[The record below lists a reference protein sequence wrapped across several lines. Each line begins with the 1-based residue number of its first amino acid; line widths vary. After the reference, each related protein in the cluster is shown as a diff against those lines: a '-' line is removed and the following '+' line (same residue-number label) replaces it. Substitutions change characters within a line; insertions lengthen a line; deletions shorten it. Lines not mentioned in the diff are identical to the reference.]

1 MKTVIKNISEL
12 IQTETTP
19 RKWVAGKDMSHISTI
34 KDAFIEVE
42 EGIITSFGSMENW
55 NGIED
60 WNNTDI
66 IDAEG
71 GMVFPTYCDSHT
83 HLVFAAS
90 REGEFV
96 DRINGLSYAEIAERG
111 GGILN
116 SADKLQNASEDE
128 LYEDAF
134 ARLNELV
141 QIGTGAI
148 EIKSGYGLTLDAE
161 LKMLR
166 VIKRL
171 KVASDVT
178 IKATFLGA
186 HALPKEYK
194 DNKDG
199 YMDLVINE
207 MLPIVAKEGL
217 ADYVDIFCEDGYF
230 TVEDTKNLLT
240 EANKLGL
247 QSKTHVNQF
256 KSIGGVKVS
265 VDLGALSVDHLEE
278 MAEEDYEA
286 LKPMVGLTGAAAQEA
301 LSAAQAKGLL
311 LQDGLGLGGDDFAKM
326 AAYHISMHQLPA
338 IYKKIPKKHFEKL
351 DQEVK
356 DIFVNIEFMTP
367 GTTTPKLLLKAIKS
381 GKKKDWEAVANAYY
395 NPNTGATYYGDKELT
410 EIKIANSEMENPPED
425 AKSIGRGNV
434 RRVKEAADNLR
445 AWIEKEYGDA

>member
-1 MKTVIKNISEL
+1 MKIVIKNISEL

-42 EGIITSFGSMENW
+42 EGIITSFGSMEEW

-128 LYEDAF
+128 LFEDAL

-141 QIGTGAI
+141 QMGTGAI

-171 KVASDVT
+171 KENTDVT

-186 HALPKEYK
+186 HALPKEFK
-194 DNKDG
+194 DNKEG

-207 MLPIVAKEGL
+207 MLPIVVKEGL

-240 EANKLGL
+240 AANKLGL

-256 KSIGGVKVS
+256 NAIGGVKAS
-265 VDLGALSVDHLEE
+265 VDLGALSVDHLEQ

-286 LKPMVGLTGAAAQEA
+286 LKGSNCMPTILPSCSFFLGIPYGPAVKMME
-301 LSAAQAKGLL
+301 KGLPVAL
-311 LQDGLGLGGDDFAKM
+311 ATDYNPGSTPSGNMNFVASLGC
-326 AAYHISMHQLPA
+326 IQL
-338 IYKKIPKKHFEKL
+338 K
-351 DQEVK
+351 
-356 DIFVNIEFMTP
+356 MTP
-367 GTTTPKLLLKAIKS
+367 EEVINATTINTAYAMGVEKELGSICI
-381 GKKKDWEAVANAYY
+381 GKKANLFITKPIPSYAYLPY
-395 NPNTGATYYGDKELT
+395 SFGHNV
-410 EIKIANSEMENPPED
+410 IKKVMIAG
-425 AKSIGRGNV
+425 K
-434 RRVKEAADNLR
+434 LQ
-445 AWIEKEYGDA
+445 

>member
-1 MKTVIKNISEL
+1 MNFVFSHNQKQNMKTVIKNISEL

-19 RKWVAGKDMSHISTI
+19 KKWVAGKDMSHISTI

-42 EGIITSFGSMENW
+42 EGIITSFGSMEDW

-128 LYEDAF
+128 LFEDAL

-141 QIGTGAI
+141 QMGTGAI

-171 KVASDVT
+171 KENTDVT

-186 HALPKEYK
+186 HALPKEFK
-194 DNKDG
+194 DNKEG

-207 MLPIVAKEGL
+207 MLPKVATEKL

-240 EANKLGL
+240 AANKLGL

-256 KSIGGVKVS
+256 NAIGGVKAS
-265 VDLGALSVDHLEE
+265 VDLGALSVDHLEQ

-286 LKPMVGLTGAAAQEA
+286 LKGSNCMPTILPSCSFFLRIPYGPAKRMIEEGLPVA
-301 LSAAQAKGLL
+301 LATDYNPGSTPSGNMNFVAS
-311 LQDGLGLGGDDFAKM
+311 LGC
-326 AAYHISMHQLPA
+326 IQL
-338 IYKKIPKKHFEKL
+338 K
-351 DQEVK
+351 
-356 DIFVNIEFMTP
+356 MTP
-367 GTTTPKLLLKAIKS
+367 EEVINATTINTAYAMGVEKELGSICI
-381 GKKKDWEAVANAYY
+381 GKKANLFITKPIPSYAYLPY
-395 NPNTGATYYGDKELT
+395 SFGH
-410 EIKIANSEMENPPED
+410 
-425 AKSIGRGNV
+425 NV
-434 RRVKEAADNLR
+434 
-445 AWIEKEYGDA
+445 IEKVMVAGKLQ

>member
-42 EGIITSFGSMENW
+42 EGVITSFGSMEDW

-128 LYEDAF
+128 LFEDAL

-141 QIGTGAI
+141 QMGTGAI

-171 KVASDVT
+171 KAASDVT

-186 HALPKEYK
+186 HALPKQYK
-194 DNKDG
+194 DNKEG

-207 MLPIVAKEGL
+207 MLPKVADEKL

-240 EANKLGL
+240 AANKLGL

-256 KSIGGVKVS
+256 NAIGGVKAS

-278 MAEEDYEA
+278 MDEDDYNALQNSECMPTILPSCSFFLGIPYGPARRMMEEGLPVALATDYNPGSTPSGNMNFVA
-286 LKPMVGLTGAAAQEA
+286 
-301 LSAAQAKGLL
+301 S
-311 LQDGLGLGGDDFAKM
+311 LGCIQMK
-326 AAYHISMHQLPA
+326 
-338 IYKKIPKKHFEKL
+338 
-351 DQEVK
+351 
-356 DIFVNIEFMTP
+356 MTP
-367 GTTTPKLLLKAIKS
+367 EEVINATTINTAYAMGVEKEFGSICI
-381 GKKKDWEAVANAYY
+381 GKKANLFITKPIPSYAYLPY
-395 NPNTGATYYGDKELT
+395 SFGH
-410 EIKIANSEMENPPED
+410 
-425 AKSIGRGNV
+425 NV
-434 RRVKEAADNLR
+434 
-445 AWIEKEYGDA
+445 IEKVMIAGKLQ